1 MAANENP
8 FPSSA
13 DAMPGASGAY
23 GMASGSNG
31 SSSSSS
37 SKSAGALAA
46 SSAPSDMLS
55 KVVEKAHA
63 TIDRLAKT
71 AAPHVQRLSESATSA
86 SDVLHDRAGQARELG
101 DEWTQ
106 SLRTTVRENP
116 LATVAAALALGVII
130 AKLSR

>member
-13 DAMPGASGAY
+13 DAMPGAAGSAGGY
-23 GMASGSNG
+23 GM
-31 SSSSSS
+31 SSSSGN
-37 SKSAGALAA
+37 GALSA
-46 SSAPSDMLS
+46 SSAPNDMLS

-63 TIDRLAKT
+63 TIDRLAET
-71 AAPHVQRLSESATSA
+71 AAPHVQRLSQGASSA

-101 DEWTQ
+101 DEWTE
-106 SLRTTVRENP
+106 SLRTTVRDNP

>member
-8 FPSSA
+8 FPSST
-13 DAMPGASGAY
+13 DAMSGTAGSAAGYGAS
-23 GMASGSNG
+23 ASSNG
-31 SSSSSS
+31 TRHGSS
-37 SKSAGALAA
+37 LA
-46 SSAPSDMLS
+46 SSTVPTDMLN

-63 TIDRLAKT
+63 TIDRLAET
-71 AAPHVQRLSESATSA
+71 AAPHVQRLSQGASSA

-106 SLRTTVRENP
+106 SLRSTVRDNP

>member
-8 FPSSA
+8 FPSST
-13 DAMPGASGAY
+13 DAMPGASGAL
-23 GMASGSNG
+23 GVSASSNG
-31 SSSSSS
+31 TGHASALASSST
-37 SKSAGALAA
+37 
-46 SSAPSDMLS
+46 PNDMLS

-63 TIDRLAKT
+63 TIDRLAET
-71 AAPHVQRLSESATSA
+71 AAPHVQRLSQGASSA
-86 SDVLHDRAGQARELG
+86 SEVLHDRAGQARELG

-106 SLRTTVRENP
+106 SLRNTVRENP

>member
-8 FPSSA
+8 FPSST
-13 DAMPGASGAY
+13 DALSGTLGAGGTYRGSVSGHGASH
-23 GMASGSNG
+23 GSALA
-31 SSSSSS
+31 SSSV
-37 SKSAGALAA
+37 
-46 SSAPSDMLS
+46 PTDMLD

-63 TIDRLAKT
+63 TIDRLAET
-71 AAPHVQRLSESATSA
+71 AAPHVQRLSQGASSA
-86 SDVLHDRAGQARELG
+86 SELLHDRAGQARDLG

-106 SLRTTVRENP
+106 SLRSIVRDNP